1 MNKAEEK
8 HLVVIRSGG
17 FLTQINPKDKQSTD
31 VVLYGGSPDECESV
45 IHGGKKN
52 N

>member
-1 MNKAEEK
+1 MINIEEMR
-8 HLVVIRSGG
+8 LVVIRTGG
-17 FLTQINPKDKQSTD
+17 FLTHINPKDKQSTD
-31 VVLYGGSPDECESV
+31 KVIYEGTTEECESV